1 MDRNDIIPMDPSGQ
15 LGFTPEQGRVWTA
28 SEGQIVN
35 LLAFVLCGLTFWLV
49 LPAAYALAR
58 FMGTACHRYELTD
71 QRLLESTGVF
81 FRRTDELELY
91 RVVDLVIEEPLLQR
105 LVGRGRVVLRS
116 ADRSTPT
123 VVLNAIPNP
132 RRVGA
137 LLRNLVERCR
147 VAKGVRHFD
156 T

>member
-1 MDRNDIIPMDPSGQ
+1 MDRNDIIPMDSSAQ
-15 LGFTPEQGRVWTA
+15 LGFTPEQGSVWTA

-35 LLAFVLCGLTFWLV
+35 LFAFVLCGLTFWLV

-58 FMGTACHRYELTD
+58 FMGTSCHRYELTD

-105 LVGRGRVVLRS
+105 FVGRGRVVLRT

-132 RRVGA
+132 RQVGA
-137 LLRNLVERCR
+137 LIRNLVERCR

>member
-1 MDRNDIIPMDPSGQ
+1 MEQNDIMPMDPSGR
-15 LGFTPEQGRVWTA
+15 LGFMPERGSLWTA

-35 LLAFVLCGLTFWLV
+35 LVAYVLCGLTFWLV
-49 LPAAYALAR
+49 IPAAYALAR

-91 RVVDLVIEEPLLQR
+91 RVVDLVTEEPLLQR
-105 LVGRGRVVLRS
+105 LVGRGRVILRT

-132 RRVGA
+132 REVGA
-137 LLRNLVERCR
+137 LIRDLVERCR

-156 T
+156 S